1 MKPRLLSLRYWPAWT
16 GLCLL
21 CCLCRLPYAWQTVIG
36 RLMGKTALHLARR
49 RRHIAGVNLSLC
61 YPELAASE
69 RRRLLEAHFASLG
82 IGILEMAMSWW
93 GTDRRLRKLVTLE
106 GLDNLRA
113 ALEGGRGVIL
123 LSAHFTTLEIGG
135 RLLSLSIPFHVLYRD
150 HKNPVLDSVMRAA
163 RTRNF
168 DTAIPRGDLRG
179 MLNSLRR
186 NMPVWYAPDQDH
198 GADHALFVPFF
209 GVPAATL
216 TAISRLARVSGA
228 AVVPFFQTRLPGN
241 RGYRITLYP
250 ALEHF
255 PGASLDQDL
264 LRINKLIEERVREQ
278 PEQYLWVHRRFKTRP
293 PGVPGVYQDGKT
305 PYRRDAE
312 SIRKNKN

>member
-1 MKPRLLSLRYWPAWT
+1 MNPRLFSVRYWPAWT
-16 GLCLL
+16 GLGLL
-21 CCLCRLPYAWQTVIG
+21 RCLCRLPYTWQTAVG
-36 RLMGKTALHLARR
+36 RLLGKVSLHLARR
-49 RRHIAGVNLSLC
+49 RRHIAEVNLSLC

-69 RRRLLEAHFASLG
+69 RHRLLEAHFASLG

-93 GTDRRLRKLVTLE
+93 GTDRRLRKLATLE

-113 ALEGGRGVIL
+113 ALEGGRGIIL

-135 RLLSLSIPFHVLYRD
+135 RLLSLSVPFHVLYRD
-150 HKNPVLDSVMRAA
+150 HKNPVLDSVIRAA

-241 RGYRITLYP
+241 RGYRLTLYP
-250 ALEHF
+250 ALENF
-255 PGASLDQDL
+255 PGASDDQDL
-264 LRINKLIEERVREQ
+264 LRINRLIEKQVREQ

-293 PGVPGVYQDGKT
+293 PGVPGVYRDG
-305 PYRRDAE
+305 
-312 SIRKNKN
+312 